1 MLSFRSRASRSGG
14 GSSESHMSLPVPAT
28 SSLFDRKPF
37 HASGNKTSLRGRLKD
52 ITKNITRRSRSRSIP
67 EHNRNSMPGTPGPW
81 YDVKSHDDLLC
92 LAPADAQHVEL
103 AGQTWPAIRRNIGS
117 MAPYLWTSRDST
129 DSSRSPGEVS
139 HQSSGRNLKPGFG
152 VFQEGG
158 RRWATMVSRVHPMT
172 CRRSTSRARRS
183 SFSTISEAMSR
194 QDYGPAPQLPM
205 LTDSSDFLES
215 LSKTGLFRRF
225 TPLSEVNSTAG
236 TIKVQN
242 TTPSGYEVCTDNVR
256 PIITRRPLRLRS
268 PDALYHGAAGASI
281 TNTATGQHEASQNN
295 TSDPSAVNADNSLLQ
310 PDHNRLQGRRRVS
323 EEKNPNPTNS
333 SRHPIE
339 WLDRVLETSY
349 ATRNPISPKLCV
361 SKATMDFLRQN
372 RTCIFVVFPRGH
384 ALPEPLTCYP
394 GFRAALE
401 DICDRF
407 GSFYAPFAA
416 YNAHTRT
423 INLYTTDTARP
434 ENRFIDDDT
443 AIFNLELARSAW
455 VRSIASDKSRPG
467 VTPKTTSRE
476 SSEDL
481 SEAQDDSRVSSEET
495 RATDPEDK
503 GILETEE
510 PKA

>member
-1 MLSFRSRASRSGG
+1 MLLGKSDLVGSARSSTSTRWFPSGIPASSVVVFSFGYILSSENLGLYIINRILHSALRLYWVSWSESQCLLSGPYFPVGPGLYLVLLWYYSIYTIHTFIHSFYHLSAMLSFRSRASRSGG

-67 EHNRNSMPGTPGPW
+67 EHNRNSMPGTPSPW

-236 TIKVQN
+236 
-242 TTPSGYEVCTDNVR
+242 
-256 PIITRRPLRLRS
+256 
-268 PDALYHGAAGASI
+268 
-281 TNTATGQHEASQNN
+281 
-295 TSDPSAVNADNSLLQ
+295 
-310 PDHNRLQGRRRVS
+310 
-323 EEKNPNPTNS
+323 
-333 SRHPIE
+333 
-339 WLDRVLETSY
+339 
-349 ATRNPISPKLCV
+349 
-361 SKATMDFLRQN
+361 
-372 RTCIFVVFPRGH
+372 
-384 ALPEPLTCYP
+384 
-394 GFRAALE
+394 
-401 DICDRF
+401 
-407 GSFYAPFAA
+407 
-416 YNAHTRT
+416 
-423 INLYTTDTARP
+423 
-434 ENRFIDDDT
+434 
-443 AIFNLELARSAW
+443 
-455 VRSIASDKSRPG
+455 SRPPSF
-467 VTPKTTSRE
+467 VPCPCIT
-476 SSEDL
+476 
-481 SEAQDDSRVSSEET
+481 
-495 RATDPEDK
+495 
-503 GILETEE
+503 
-510 PKA
+510 